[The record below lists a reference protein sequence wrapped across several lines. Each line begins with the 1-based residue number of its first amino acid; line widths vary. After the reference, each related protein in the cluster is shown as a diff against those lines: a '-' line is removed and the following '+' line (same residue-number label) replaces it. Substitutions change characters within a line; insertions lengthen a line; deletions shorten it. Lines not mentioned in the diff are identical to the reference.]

1 MYIELY
7 KRILLIGPTPPPYNG
22 MSVVTETILNSSLK
36 DRFEL
41 IHLDIS
47 DRRSLKNIGKFDIIN
62 IYLAVKHFLVF
73 LWLIIFKKPDL
84 VYLPIAQNIAGYLR
98 DSLFLIPCRIFR
110 LKTIVHLHGSYFRD
124 FYKKSKRIMQWLI
137 EFTLRKVSGAIVL
150 GEKLRYIFK
159 DFLSE
164 DKIFVVPNGVKD
176 DFSNFSKN
184 YESKTVQVLFLG
196 SLCKE
201 KGVFEVLKIIP
212 ILTQKYKNL
221 KFVFAG
227 EWIRNKEKK
236 EAMEFIKENG
246 SEIYVE
252 FPGVVHSEKKKEF
265 LMNSVLFILPTDYPF
280 EGQPLVILEA
290 MSAGLPII
298 STDKGAISETVID
311 GDNGYLV
318 EIGNTK
324 ELLEKIEFLITN
336 PNILH
341 RMSLRSRK
349 LYLEKFTV
357 EKFIGNLEDVIKKI
371 LYS

>member
-1 MYIELY
+1 M
-7 KRILLIGPTPPPYNG
+7 KKILVIGPTPPPYNG
-22 MSVVTETILNSSLK
+22 MSVVTETILNSSLRE
-36 DRFEL
+36 RFEL
-41 IHLDIS
+41 INLDIS

-62 IYLAVKHFLVF
+62 IYLAIRHFLIF

-84 VYLPIAQNIAGYLR
+84 IYLPIAQNIAGYLR
-98 DSLFLIPCRIFR
+98 DSLFLIPCRIFK
-110 LKTIVHLHGSYFRD
+110 LKTIIHLHGSYFRD
-124 FYKKSKRIMQWLI
+124 FYKKSKRIMQWLV

-176 DFSNFSKN
+176 DFHNFSKN
-184 YESKTVQVLFLG
+184 YESETFQILFLG

-201 KGVFEVLKIIP
+201 KGVFEVLKIVP
-212 ILTQKYKNL
+212 ILTKKYKNL

-236 EAMEFIKENG
+236 EAMMFIKENG
-246 SEIYVE
+246 IEMYVE
-252 FPGVVHSEKKKEF
+252 FPGVVHGDKKKKYLANSLF
-265 LMNSVLFILPTDYPF
+265 LLLLPTDYPF

-290 MSAGLPII
+290 MSAGLPVI
-298 STDKGAISETVID
+298 STDRGAISETVID
-311 GDNGYLV
+311 GANGYLV
-318 EIGNTK
+318 EIENTK

-341 RMSLRSRK
+341 RMSLRSRE

-357 EKFIGNLEDVIKKI
+357 EKFITNLEGVIKKI
-371 LYS
+371 LYF